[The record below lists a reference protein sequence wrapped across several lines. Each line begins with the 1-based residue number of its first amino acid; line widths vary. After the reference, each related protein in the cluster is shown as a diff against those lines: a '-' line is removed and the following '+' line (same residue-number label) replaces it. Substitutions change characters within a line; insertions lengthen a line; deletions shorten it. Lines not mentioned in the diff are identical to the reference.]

1 MRWKQSFAAAAMLTL
16 QCLFLQTMQQQP
28 FLFDLPDEKNEKMPS
43 RDDGSHTAHAHEKSN
58 GVHSGEDSPIA
69 AVQTDAIDPFASVRL
84 QQEEKIENMLLL
96 PKARRGRKSF
106 KDMDEETI
114 LVAVPD
120 DEVLFQKQ
128 YYPMRTVAEWFGITL
143 SQLRKWENEFDILQP
158 KKNARGDRF
167 FRPEDVKNIEL
178 IYHLI
183 RRRKFTVAGAKQY
196 LKENKKSLRNTVQ
209 LLDALNKFKQFLLEL
224 RAISE

>member
-1 MRWKQSFAAAAMLTL
+1 
-16 QCLFLQTMQQQP
+16 MQQQL
-28 FLFDLPDEKNEKMPS
+28 FLFDKGEANKKAVPQTAEDNAVYKNESEDELLENNENKN
-43 RDDGSHTAHAHEKSN
+43 GEKIVALVHT
-58 GVHSGEDSPIA
+58 
-69 AVQTDAIDPFASVRL
+69 DPFAAI
-84 QQEEKIENMLLL
+84 QKEEQEKIEHLLLL
-96 PKARRGRKSF
+96 PNNKRGRKSF

-120 DEVLFQKQ
+120 DEELFKKQ
-128 YYPMRTVAEWFGITL
+128 YYSMRTVAEWFGITL
-143 SQLRKWENEFDILQP
+143 SQLRKWENEFDVLQP
-158 KKNARGDRF
+158 KKNSRGDRF
-167 FRPEDVKNIEL
+167 FRPEDVKNLEL

-196 LKENKKSLRNTVQ
+196 LKENKKNLRNTVQ

>member
-1 MRWKQSFAAAAMLTL
+1 ML
-16 QCLFLQTMQQQP
+16 QQL
-28 FLFDLPDEKNEKMPS
+28 FLFDNGEEQKEVVQQKAEDNAMDENES
-43 RDDGSHTAHAHEKSN
+43 REDRLNNDDKKSEGN
-58 GVHSGEDSPIA
+58 TTTPVNADSF
-69 AVQTDAIDPFASVRL
+69 VSTRKKE
-84 QQEEKIENMLLL
+84 EEKIEQMLLM
-96 PKARRGRKSF
+96 PNTKRGRKSF

-120 DEVLFQKQ
+120 DELLYQKQ

-167 FRPEDVKNIEL
+167 FRPEDVKNLEL

>member
-1 MRWKQSFAAAAMLTL
+1 
-16 QCLFLQTMQQQP
+16 MQQQLG
-28 FLFDLPDEKNEKMPS
+28 LFNSGEKNKEVAQQTAAEIAMHENEEKLLSNDDNKKEENVAMPM
-43 RDDGSHTAHAHEKSN
+43 
-58 GVHSGEDSPIA
+58 
-69 AVQTDAIDPFASVRL
+69 DADPFATVR
-84 QQEEKIENMLLL
+84 QKEEEKIEQLLL
-96 PKARRGRKSF
+96 MPNTRRGRKSF
-106 KDMDEETI
+106 KDMDEEVI

-128 YYPMRTVAEWFGITL
+128 YYSMRTVAEWFGITL

-167 FRPEDVKNIEL
+167 FRPEDVKNLEL

-196 LKENKKSLRNTVQ
+196 LKENKKNLRNTVQ

>member
-1 MRWKQSFAAAAMLTL
+1 
-16 QCLFLQTMQQQP
+16 MQQQ
-28 FLFDLPDEKNEKMPS
+28 LFSFDKAEGQKGVIQQVAADNTMHENDNSDKPLDNEGAK
-43 RDDGSHTAHAHEKSN
+43 
-58 GVHSGEDSPIA
+58 GEDKIA
-69 AVQTDAIDPFASVRL
+69 ERGTRDPLAAAR
-84 QQEEKIENMLLL
+84 QKEEEKIEQMLLM
-96 PKARRGRKSF
+96 PNVRRGRKSF
-106 KDMDEETI
+106 KEMDEEII

-128 YYPMRTVAEWFGITL
+128 YYPLRTVAEWFGITL
-143 SQLRKWENEFDILQP
+143 SQLRKWESEFDILQP

-167 FRPEDVKNIEL
+167 FRPEDVKNLEL

-196 LKENKKSLRNTVQ
+196 LKENKKNLRNTVQ

>member
-1 MRWKQSFAAAAMLTL
+1 MEQQLFLFDKQKNEETLQHHAEGDAVHEIGNKLELLNNEEEKNETDITPAVNADPFAAAR
-16 QCLFLQTMQQQP
+16 QK
-28 FLFDLPDEKNEKMPS
+28 E
-43 RDDGSHTAHAHEKSN
+43 
-58 GVHSGEDSPIA
+58 
-69 AVQTDAIDPFASVRL
+69 
-84 QQEEKIENMLLL
+84 EEKIEQLLL
-96 PKARRGRKSF
+96 MPNTRRGRKSF
-106 KDMDEETI
+106 KDMDEEAI

-128 YYPMRTVAEWFGITL
+128 YYPMRTVAEWFGITV
-143 SQLRKWENEFDILQP
+143 SQLRKWENEFDVLEP

-167 FRPEDVKNIEL
+167 FRPEDVKNLEL

-196 LKENKKSLRNTVQ
+196 LKENKKNLRNTVQ

>member
-1 MRWKQSFAAAAMLTL
+1 
-16 QCLFLQTMQQQP
+16 MQQQL
-28 FLFDLPDEKNEKMPS
+28 FLFDKKEEHKEVAQQTAEDTVMHKNES
-43 RDDGSHTAHAHEKSN
+43 EDDLLNNDENKNENVIA
-58 GVHSGEDSPIA
+58 PID
-69 AVQTDAIDPFASVRL
+69 VDPFASVR
-84 QQEEKIENMLLL
+84 QKEEEKIERMLLL
-96 PKARRGRKSF
+96 PNTRRGRKSF

-128 YYPMRTVAEWFGITL
+128 YYPMRTVAEWFGISL

-167 FRPEDVKNIEL
+167 FRPEDVKNLEL

-183 RRRKFTVAGAKQY
+183 RRPKYTVAAAKQY
-196 LKENKKSLRNTVQ
+196 LKENKKNLRNTVQ
-209 LLDALNKFKQFLLEL
+209 LLDA
-224 RAISE
+224 

>member
-1 MRWKQSFAAAAMLTL
+1 LTIL
-16 QCLFLQTMQQQP
+16 IFTAMQQQL
-28 FLFDLPDEKNEKMPS
+28 FLFDNKEEQKEVAQQNAEDTVMHKNQSEDDLLNNDENKNDENV
-43 RDDGSHTAHAHEKSN
+43 AA
-58 GVHSGEDSPIA
+58 PID
-69 AVQTDAIDPFASVRL
+69 VDPFASVR
-84 QQEEKIENMLLL
+84 QKEEEKIEQMLLM
-96 PKARRGRKSF
+96 PITRRGRKSF
-106 KDMDEETI
+106 KDMDEEVI

-128 YYPMRTVAEWFGITL
+128 YYSMRTVAEWFGITI
-143 SQLRKWENEFDILQP
+143 SQLRKWENEFDVLQP

-167 FRPEDVKNIEL
+167 FRPEDVKNLEL

-196 LKENKKSLRNTVQ
+196 LKENKKNLRNTVQ

>member
-1 MRWKQSFAAAAMLTL
+1 MHENDNSDKPLDNDKAGGEDKITETGIRDPLAAAR
-16 QCLFLQTMQQQP
+16 QK
-28 FLFDLPDEKNEKMPS
+28 E
-43 RDDGSHTAHAHEKSN
+43 
-58 GVHSGEDSPIA
+58 
-69 AVQTDAIDPFASVRL
+69 
-84 QQEEKIENMLLL
+84 EEKIEQMLLM
-96 PKARRGRKSF
+96 PNVRRGRKSF
-106 KDMDEETI
+106 KDMDEEVI

-128 YYPMRTVAEWFGITL
+128 YYPLRTVAEWFGITL
-143 SQLRKWENEFDILQP
+143 SQLRKWESEFDILQP

-167 FRPEDVKNIEL
+167 FRPEDVKNLEL

-196 LKENKKSLRNTVQ
+196 LKENKKNLRNTVQ

>member
-1 MRWKQSFAAAAMLTL
+1 MPEENNNKVL
-16 QCLFLQTMQQQP
+16 QQP
-28 FLFDLPDEKNEKMPS
+28 GAES
-43 RDDGSHTAHAHEKSN
+43 V
-58 GVHSGEDSPIA
+58 GVHPHENTNEVLDDNVKDKEENATSINA
-69 AVQTDAIDPFASVRL
+69 DPFAAVR
-84 QQEEKIENMLLL
+84 QKEEEKVAHLLL
-96 PKARRGRKSF
+96 MPNNKRGRKSF
-106 KDMDEETI
+106 KDMDEETV

-158 KKNARGDRF
+158 KKNVRGDRF
-167 FRPEDVKNIEL
+167 FRPEDVKNLEL

-196 LKENKKSLRNTVQ
+196 LKENKKNLRNTVQ

>member
-1 MRWKQSFAAAAMLTL
+1 
-16 QCLFLQTMQQQP
+16 MQQQL
-28 FLFDLPDEKNEKMPS
+28 FLFDKKEEQKEVAQQTAEDTVMDKNENEA
-43 RDDGSHTAHAHEKSN
+43 DQLSN
-58 GVHSGEDSPIA
+58 DENKDENIIAPI
-69 AVQTDAIDPFASVRL
+69 DADPFASVR
-84 QQEEKIENMLLL
+84 QKKEEKVEQMLLM
-96 PKARRGRKSF
+96 PNTRRGRKSF
-106 KDMDEETI
+106 KDMDEEVI

-128 YYPMRTVAEWFGITL
+128 YYSMRTVAEWFGISL

-158 KKNARGDRF
+158 KKNTRGDRF
-167 FRPEDVKNIEL
+167 FRPEDVKNLEL

-196 LKENKKSLRNTVQ
+196 LKENKKNLRNTVQ

>member
-1 MRWKQSFAAAAMLTL
+1 
-16 QCLFLQTMQQQP
+16 
-28 FLFDLPDEKNEKMPS
+28 
-43 RDDGSHTAHAHEKSN
+43 
-58 GVHSGEDSPIA
+58 
-69 AVQTDAIDPFASVRL
+69 
-84 QQEEKIENMLLL
+84 
-96 PKARRGRKSF
+96 
-106 KDMDEETI
+106 MDEEAI

-120 DEVLFQKQ
+120 DEVLFKKQ
-128 YYPMRTVAEWFGITL
+128 YYPMRTVAEWFGVTL

-167 FRPEDVKNIEL
+167 FRPEDVKNLEL

-196 LKENKKSLRNTVQ
+196 LKENKTKLQNTVQ

>member
-1 MRWKQSFAAAAMLTL
+1 M
-16 QCLFLQTMQQQP
+16 
-28 FLFDLPDEKNEKMPS
+28 FLFD
-43 RDDGSHTAHAHEKSN
+43 HEKSTPMPQTA
-58 GVHSGEDSPIA
+58 GENTVPGTENNQEGAPGD
-69 AVQTDAIDPFASVRL
+69 TDANTADPFAAVR
-84 QQEEKIENMLLL
+84 QTQEEKIENLLL
-96 PKARRGRKSF
+96 QPGKRRGRKSF

-120 DEVLFQKQ
+120 DEILFQKQ
-128 YYPMRTVAEWFGITL
+128 YYTMRTVADWFGITL

-158 KKNARGDRF
+158 KKNSRGDRF
-167 FRPEDVKNIEL
+167 FRPEDVKNLEL

-196 LKENKKSLRNTVQ
+196 LKDNKNNLRNTVQ
-209 LLDALNKFKQFLLEL
+209 LLDALHKFKQFLLEL

>member
-1 MRWKQSFAAAAMLTL
+1 MTQYPTIIIFTAML
-16 QCLFLQTMQQQP
+16 QQM
-28 FLFDLPDEKNEKMPS
+28 FLFENGEERKEVVQQKAEDNAMHENERIEEPFSNNDRKNEENTT
-43 RDDGSHTAHAHEKSN
+43 R
-58 GVHSGEDSPIA
+58 
-69 AVQTDAIDPFASVRL
+69 AVNADPFASIRKEE
-84 QQEEKIENMLLL
+84 EEKIEQMLLM
-96 PKARRGRKSF
+96 PNTKRGRKSF

-120 DEVLFQKQ
+120 DEILFQKQ

-143 SQLRKWENEFDILQP
+143 SQLRKWEKEFDILQP
-158 KKNARGDRF
+158 KKNTRGDRF
-167 FRPEDVKNIEL
+167 FRPEDVKNLEL

-196 LKENKKSLRNTVQ
+196 LKENKKNLRNTVQ

>member
-1 MRWKQSFAAAAMLTL
+1 
-16 QCLFLQTMQQQP
+16 MQQQLG
-28 FLFDLPDEKNEKMPS
+28 LFNSGEKNKEVAQQTAAEIAMHENEEKLLS
-43 RDDGSHTAHAHEKSN
+43 NDDNKKEEN
-58 GVHSGEDSPIA
+58 V
-69 AVQTDAIDPFASVRL
+69 AVPMDTDPFATVR
-84 QQEEKIENMLLL
+84 QKEEEKIEQLLL
-96 PKARRGRKSF
+96 MPNTRRGRKSF
-106 KDMDEETI
+106 KDMDEEVI

-128 YYPMRTVAEWFGITL
+128 YYSMRTVAEWFGITL

-167 FRPEDVKNIEL
+167 FRPEDVKNLEL

-196 LKENKKSLRNTVQ
+196 LKENKKNLRNTVQ

>member
-1 MRWKQSFAAAAMLTL
+1 
-16 QCLFLQTMQQQP
+16 MQQQLI
-28 FLFDLPDEKNEKMPS
+28 LFNMTEENNKGASQPHAE
-43 RDDGSHTAHAHEKSN
+43 DDTMHENGNTNKLLNTDGNATTENTA
-58 GVHSGEDSPIA
+58 SP
-69 AVQTDAIDPFASVRL
+69 VSTDPFATVR
-84 QQEEKIENMLLL
+84 QKAEEKIENMLLL
-96 PKARRGRKSF
+96 PNNKRGRKSF

-120 DEVLFQKQ
+120 DEVLFQKH

-143 SQLRKWENEFDILQP
+143 SQLRKWENEFDVLQP

-167 FRPEDVKNIEL
+167 FRPEDVKNLEL

-196 LKENKKSLRNTVQ
+196 LKENKKNLRNTVQ

>member
-1 MRWKQSFAAAAMLTL
+1 L
-16 QCLFLQTMQQQP
+16 QDSNCAFNTILIFTAMQQQLG
-28 FLFDLPDEKNEKMPS
+28 LFNSGEKNKEVAQQTAAEIAMHENEEKLLSNDDNKKEENVAMPM
-43 RDDGSHTAHAHEKSN
+43 
-58 GVHSGEDSPIA
+58 
-69 AVQTDAIDPFASVRL
+69 DADPFATVR
-84 QQEEKIENMLLL
+84 QKEEEKIEQLLL
-96 PKARRGRKSF
+96 MPNTRRGRKSF
-106 KDMDEETI
+106 KDMDEEVI

-128 YYPMRTVAEWFGITL
+128 YYSMRTVAEWFGITL

-167 FRPEDVKNIEL
+167 FRPEDVKNLEL

-196 LKENKKSLRNTVQ
+196 LKENKKNLRNTVQ

>member
-1 MRWKQSFAAAAMLTL
+1 
-16 QCLFLQTMQQQP
+16 MQQQL
-28 FLFDLPDEKNEKMPS
+28 FLFDKKEEQKEVAQQTAEDTVMDKNENEA
-43 RDDGSHTAHAHEKSN
+43 DQLSN
-58 GVHSGEDSPIA
+58 DENKDENIIAPI
-69 AVQTDAIDPFASVRL
+69 DADPFASVR
-84 QQEEKIENMLLL
+84 QKEEEKVEQMLLM
-96 PKARRGRKSF
+96 PNTRRGRKSF
-106 KDMDEETI
+106 KDMDEEVI

-128 YYPMRTVAEWFGITL
+128 YYSMRTVAEWFGISL

-158 KKNARGDRF
+158 KKNTRGDRF
-167 FRPEDVKNIEL
+167 FRPEDVKNLEL

-196 LKENKKSLRNTVQ
+196 LKENKKNLRNTVQ

>member
-1 MRWKQSFAAAAMLTL
+1 ML
-16 QCLFLQTMQQQP
+16 QQL
-28 FLFDLPDEKNEKMPS
+28 FLFDKGEEQKEMIQQNAEDGAMHESQSSDEQLSN
-43 RDDGSHTAHAHEKSN
+43 DDRKSEEN
-58 GVHSGEDSPIA
+58 TTVPVNA
-69 AVQTDAIDPFASVRL
+69 DPFASVREKE
-84 QQEEKIENMLLL
+84 EEKIEQMLLM
-96 PKARRGRKSF
+96 PNTKRGRKSF

-120 DEVLFQKQ
+120 DEILFQKQ

-167 FRPEDVKNIEL
+167 FRPEDVKNLQL

-196 LKENKKSLRNTVQ
+196 LKENRKSLRNTMQ

>member
-1 MRWKQSFAAAAMLTL
+1 
-16 QCLFLQTMQQQP
+16 MQQQL
-28 FLFDLPDEKNEKMPS
+28 FLFDKGDKNKEIVQQTAEGIAMHKREEKLLD
-43 RDDGSHTAHAHEKSN
+43 DDGNNNEGKAAEQTTVDPLAAARQK
-58 GVHSGEDSPIA
+58 ED
-69 AVQTDAIDPFASVRL
+69 
-84 QQEEKIENMLLL
+84 EKIEQLLL
-96 PKARRGRKSF
+96 MPNTRRGRKSF
-106 KDMDEETI
+106 KDMDEEAI
-114 LVAVPD
+114 LVAVPK

-128 YYPMRTVAEWFGITL
+128 YYPMRTVAEWFGVTL

-158 KKNARGDRF
+158 KKNTRGDRF
-167 FRPEDVKNIEL
+167 FRPEDVKNLEL

-196 LKENKKSLRNTVQ
+196 LKENKTKLQNTVQ